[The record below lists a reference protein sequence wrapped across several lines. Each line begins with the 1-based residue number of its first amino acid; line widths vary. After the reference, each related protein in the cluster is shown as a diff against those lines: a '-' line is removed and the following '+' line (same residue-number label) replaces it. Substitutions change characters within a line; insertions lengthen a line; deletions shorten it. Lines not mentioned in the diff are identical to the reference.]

1 MATVTALST
10 KGGGGGKASLEYICR
25 DDKTDYKRLVYVGN
39 CTLQTAYD
47 EFRNTKQLYN
57 KTGGI
62 QYYHFVQSHPKGY
75 EISPEIAL
83 KIASEF
89 ADRAFKGFEYVVATH
104 NDADHI
110 HSHIILNSVSFE
122 DGHKYHSNK
131 FTLRELRELSD
142 EICMKYGVATLD
154 KPDLKRRTNGIT
166 TGEYRSAMKQQSW
179 KMDLMNTIDI
189 VMRCA
194 KSKEHFKKLMEQ
206 KGYGVRWEE
215 EKKYITYTC
224 PNGMKCRDN
233 KLHEEKYRKEKMKL
247 EFEIRRNEA
256 GLTRERRESSGYEQ
270 GYHSVRLE
278 LESADSFEQADLGH
292 AGGDI
297 GEYIRAADER
307 GYPLSA
313 SEDRSEHGENV
324 LRTGAVAPGTELTGW
339 EAERAI
345 LNADEAVRRIQEQ
358 AGQKNMGRD
367 HSFTG
372 ELGNIAYGLGA
383 LASLIDDK
391 PAEDDNYLTI
401 ERKALAE
408 EIRKKEE
415 LGMKM

>member
-233 KLHEEKYRKEKMKL
+233 RLHEDRYRKEKMQR

-256 GLTRERRESSGYEQ
+256 SLTGERRESARHLTGNNSIRQ
-270 GYHSVRLE
+270 Q
-278 LESADSFEQADLGH
+278 LESADSTKQADSRYAVGDTFISGRAVA
-292 AGGDI
+292 AGRYELSAEPDRGRTSADDI
-297 GEYIRAADER
+297 GTEKCVTAAD
-307 GYPLSA
+307 
-313 SEDRSEHGENV
+313 
-324 LRTGAVAPGTELTGW
+324 LTGW
-339 EAERAI
+339 ETERAI
-345 LNADEAVRRIQEQ
+345 LLADETARRIQAQ
-358 AGQKNMGRD
+358 ADHKALESS
-367 HSFTG
+367 HSFAG
-372 ELGNIAYGLGA
+372 GLGDIACGLGA
-383 LASLIDDK
+383 LASLTEDETDD
-391 PAEDDNYLTI
+391 DYYLTS
-401 ERKALAE
+401 ERKQLAKE
-408 EIRKKEE
+408 NRHKEE

>member
-75 EISPEIAL
+75 EISPESAL

-89 ADRAFKGFEYVVATH
+89 AD
-104 NDADHI
+104 
-110 HSHIILNSVSFE
+110 
-122 DGHKYHSNK
+122 
-131 FTLRELRELSD
+131 RELRELSD

-194 KSKEHFKKLMEQ
+194 
-206 KGYGVRWEE
+206 V
-215 EKKYITYTC
+215 
-224 PNGMKCRDN
+224 
-233 KLHEEKYRKEKMKL
+233 
-247 EFEIRRNEA
+247 
-256 GLTRERRESSGYEQ
+256 
-270 GYHSVRLE
+270 
-278 LESADSFEQADLGH
+278 
-292 AGGDI
+292 
-297 GEYIRAADER
+297 
-307 GYPLSA
+307 
-313 SEDRSEHGENV
+313 
-324 LRTGAVAPGTELTGW
+324 
-339 EAERAI
+339 
-345 LNADEAVRRIQEQ
+345 
-358 AGQKNMGRD
+358 
-367 HSFTG
+367 
-372 ELGNIAYGLGA
+372 GNT
-383 LASLIDDK
+383 LATVIW
-391 PAEDDNYLTI
+391 
-401 ERKALAE
+401 
-408 EIRKKEE
+408 
-415 LGMKM
+415 